1 MLSCPMQDEFIFTAS
16 EYAKMLGISK
26 ECLRGRRRAG
36 KLEGDYAVKSNCYF
50 FKRPR
55 PNQEK
60 STPKKPPQRVRRRG
74 VHSSSAPVRYP
85 NTAFRNHNEA
95 KMLAKIKY
103 NIDDETLSLLPE
115 AIQKAKEAKAERI
128 KEARSAVPVQR
139 KVNSKN
145 YGSGIYTVG
154 TRTPV
159 WKSLDAPVAPRHK
172 YKYY

>member
-1 MLSCPMQDEFIFTAS
+1 MEAEYPLTEL
-16 EYAKMLGISK
+16 EYATILGLSK
-26 ECLRGRRRAG
+26 EGVRSRRRQG
-36 KLEGDYAVKSNCYF
+36 KLDGKFIQKGKQYF
-50 FKRPR
+50 YERVR
-55 PNQEK
+55 PNQVK
-60 STPKKPPQRVRRRG
+60 TAPKNRPRERRRG
-74 VHSSSAPVRYP
+74 AHKSLSPVRYP